1 MITFENALDAVS
13 QLSIDQQEMLIDI
26 IRKRN
31 TELRR
36 KQILEE
42 CREGLREYRSGLLK
56 PMTAE
61 EAIADLHLSMGD
73 RIAEKMLN

>member
-36 KQILEE
+36 NQILEE
-42 CREGLREYRSGLLK
+42 CREGLVEYRSGLLK

-61 EAIADLHLSMGD
+61 DAIADLHSYLDESED
-73 RIAEKMLN
+73 A

>member
-26 IRKRN
+26 LRKRN
-31 TELRR
+31 TEFRR
-36 KQILEE
+36 TQILEE
-42 CREGLREYRSGLLK
+42 CRDSLVEYQSGVLK

-61 EAIADLHLSMGD
+61 EAIADLHSYLDESED
-73 RIAEKMLN
+73 A

>member
-13 QLSIDQQEMLIDI
+13 QLSLDQQEMLIDI

-36 KQILEE
+36 KQVLEE
-42 CREGLREYRSGLLK
+42 CREGLVEYRSGVLK

-61 EAIADLHLSMGD
+61 EAIANLYS
-73 RIAEKMLN
+73 

>member
-26 IRKRN
+26 IRRRN

-36 KQILEE
+36 NQILEE
-42 CREGLREYRSGLLK
+42 CREGLREYRSEVLK

-61 EAIADLHLSMGD
+61 EAIADLHSYLDESED
-73 RIAEKMLN
+73 A

>member
-42 CREGLREYRSGLLK
+42 CREGLVEYRSGVLK

-61 EAIADLHLSMGD
+61 EAIADLHSYLDKSED
-73 RIAEKMLN
+73 A